1 MICKDILVPNF
12 FSKLCFKDFCSK
24 HFPILLLWTCTKYLL
39 KNFSQH
45 LLQDFIPG
53 FCSKFASNFCPKFMF
68 QTDRQTDRQTGKL
81 ADLVTIMLWKGIWG
95 HPYKNNPTSNLGPPS
110 NSGLQRLPIQPLNFT
125 YDTLKQSYWCNG
137 WGTHLSLINHTN
149 KLKAKCK

>member
-39 KNFSQH
+39 KIFPNICCKILFQDFVLN
-45 LLQDFIPG
+45 LLQIFVLNL
-53 FCSKFASNFCPKFMF
+53 CS
-68 QTDRQTDRQTGKL
+68 RQIGKL

-95 HPYKNNPTSNLGPPS
+95 HPFKNNHTSNLGPPS
-110 NSGLQRLPIQPLNFT
+110 NSGLQRLPISLSISHMIPWNSPIDVTDEEHIWVWSTIQTNW
-125 YDTLKQSYWCNG
+125 KQNASSRKEYE
-137 WGTHLSLINHTN
+137 
-149 KLKAKCK
+149 